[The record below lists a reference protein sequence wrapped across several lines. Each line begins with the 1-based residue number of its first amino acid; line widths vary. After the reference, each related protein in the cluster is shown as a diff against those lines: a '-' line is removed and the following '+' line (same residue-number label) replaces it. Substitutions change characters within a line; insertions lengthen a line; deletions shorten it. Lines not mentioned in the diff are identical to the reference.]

1 MATTPSKNQK
11 RTGPVLET
19 RRQVMSAVIAAFPGG
34 RESAAARL
42 GLPLKKL
49 DNHLYENAGSQPLT
63 DTQVHQ
69 LEQQAGTAHLP
80 DYICNLYGGMFVPMP
95 EQDEL
100 DNLDLYARG
109 LSTSQLRGMVDQLI
123 AKSLDDGVICEA
135 EVQAIL
141 AAHRKHIAARHSEVA
156 AVIVLHSKGSQP

>member
-11 RTGPVLET
+11 RNAPVLET

-63 DTQVHQ
+63 DAQVHQ
-69 LEQQAGTAHLP
+69 LEQQAGTNFLA
-80 DYICNLYGGMFVPMP
+80 DYICNLYGGVFVPMP
-95 EQDEL
+95 DEAEL
-100 DNLDLYARG
+100 DNLELYARSLTTTHKRG
-109 LSTSQLRGMVDQLI
+109 LVDQLI
-123 AKSLDDGVICEA
+123 AQALVDGVIDEA
-135 EVQAIL
+135 EVHAIL
-141 AAHRKHIAARHSEVA
+141 AAHRKHMAARHTEVIS
-156 AVIVLHSKGSQP
+156 VIVMHSKPK

>member
-1 MATTPSKNQK
+1 MATPPRKNQN
-11 RTGPVLET
+11 RANPVLET
-19 RRQVMSAVIAAFPGG
+19 RRQVMSAVITAFPGG

-63 DTQVHQ
+63 DAQVHQ
-69 LEQQAGTAHLP
+69 LEQQTGTAFLP
-80 DYICNLYGGMFVPMP
+80 DYICNLYGGVFVAMP
-95 EQDEL
+95 ERGEL
-100 DNLDLYARG
+100 DNLELYARS
-109 LSTSQLRGMVDQLI
+109 LSTTHKRGLVDQLI
-123 AKSLDDGVICEA
+123 AQSLDDGVIDEA

-156 AVIVLHSKGSQP
+156 AVIVLHSKASE